1 MSYQVDSY
9 GNAYFPA
16 GVSVASIPATTGT
29 QAKVLVPGVNGRIS
43 SATIAQLVTQS
54 GGNIVSSI
62 FGRTGAVIAKEGDYT
77 TDQITETG
85 GALYFSTSR
94 ARKSIFLTTFNTSGP
109 ATYDT
114 NTGILNIPQYG
125 SGSGSVGNYVPLTR
139 TITINGQT
147 ADLSVDRIFS
157 VASMVYPSAG
167 IALSN
172 GVSWETSITNNS
184 ANWNTAYGWGNHAS
198 GGYVTLTG
206 TQTITG
212 TKTFSSAVSFS
223 DGFYAAFLGQVTL
236 QRGLSFSDT
245 GTPAIFSNAQ
255 AFSVTRS
262 SNTSQI
268 NIRRDNAVEGGPSYT
283 QSLNFAN
290 NIESHIYTFP
300 SLSGTIALTS
310 DLTGFE
316 NASNKS
322 TSTSLGSSNTL
333 YPSQLAVKTYVDN
346 ATTGG
351 INIQG
356 DWNANTNSPNISTTT
371 TTGFTWRV
379 STAGTTALGGIS
391 VWNVN
396 DLAVK
401 TAAGWIKIDNS
412 STVQSV
418 FGRQGIV
425 VATNGDYTT
434 AQVTEDA
441 SYLYFTTTRA
451 RAAFTAGANITIT
464 AGAIAASYPVFTG
477 ATSVANGVAGLVT
490 QPLIANRAQ
499 YLKGDGTW
507 GTPTD
512 TIYSLPTAT
521 DTVLGGVKVDGTTI
535 TITAGGV
542 ISGANTYS
550 LPIATSTVL
559 GGIKVGTNL
568 AIASGVLSASY
579 PVFTGS
585 TALADGAAGL
595 VTKPLIADRVKYLKG
610 DGTWATPPD
619 TIYSLP
625 TASDT
630 VLGGIKVGAGLSIAS
645 GVLSAPYS
653 YSLPTATDTVLGGI
667 KVGSGLAIASGVLS
681 ATYSYT
687 FPYTVTAAATANTI
701 AYRDASANLTANAF
715 YQTSSKSLKTCIED
729 YKDSATDIILKTNIV
744 SFYFKNDLENIKIG
758 FIAEDTPIELSTKN
772 QNVMDA
778 NSAIGILLKAVQELE
793 SRIKELENGKN

>member
-1 MSYQVDSY
+1 MSRPKDTGFLRNLVTYDSS
-9 GNAYFPA
+9 GNITLPNNLIIFTNKNVATQEYVNTQITNLVNGAPA
-16 GVSVASIPATTGT
+16 VLDTLKELADAIGGDGSFITNINASIAGKEP
-29 QAKVLVPGVNGRIS
+29 
-43 SATIAQLVTQS
+43 TIAAGTTLQYWRGDKSWQTLPIYTLS
-54 GGNIVSSI
+54 GL
-62 FGRTGAVIAKEGDYT
+62 
-77 TDQITETG
+77 G
-85 GALYFSTSR
+85 GVPTS
-94 ARKSIFLTTFNTSGP
+94 
-109 ATYDT
+109 
-114 NTGILNIPQYG
+114 
-125 SGSGSVGNYVPLTR
+125 R
-139 TITINGQT
+139 TITINGT
-147 ADLSVDRIFS
+147 VLDLTSDRSWTIN
-157 VASMVYPSAG
+157 SMVYPTAG
-167 IALSN
+167 IALST
-172 GVSWETSITNNS
+172 GTAWGTSVTNNS
-184 ANWNTAYGWGNHAS
+184 GNWNTAYTWGDHAL
-198 GGYVTLTG
+198 GGYVTLSS

-212 TKTFSSAVSFS
+212 NKTFSGQNYFSGGTYFTYTTTFTKGMSFAWGGNS
-223 DGFYAAFLGQVTL
+223 YTAGYLTLSSSHLGSTSSLIINDGDTQKAIT
-236 QRGLSFSDT
+236 LSFL
-245 GTPAIFSNAQ
+245 
-255 AFSVTRS
+255 
-262 SNTSQI
+262 NTV
-268 NIRRDNAVEGGPSYT
+268 NTDRD
-283 QSLNFAN
+283 
-290 NIESHIYTFP
+290 YTFP
-300 SLSGTIALTS
+300 NASGTIALTS

-379 STAGTTALGGIS
+379 SVAGTTALGGIS

-418 FGRQGIV
+418 FGRQGLV
-425 VATNGDYTT
+425 VAANGDYTT

-441 SYLYFTTTRA
+441 SYLYFTTARA
-451 RAAFTAGANITIT
+451 RAAFSAGANITIT

-521 DTVLGGVKVDGTTI
+521 DTILGGVKVDGTTI

-550 LPIATSTVL
+550 LPTASASVL

-568 AIASGVLSASY
+568 SITGGVLSSTDTNTWNANSKDVAGY
-579 PVFTGS
+579 VAAPGEIANKVWKTNATGDP
-585 TALADGAAGL
+585 AWRDDA
-595 VTKPLIADRVKYLKG
+595 
-610 DGTWATPPD
+610 D

>member
-1 MSYQVDSY
+1 MSRPKDTGFLRNLVTYDSS
-9 GNAYFPA
+9 GNITLPNNLIIFTNKNVATQEYVNTQITNLVNGAPA
-16 GVSVASIPATTGT
+16 VLDTLKELADAIGGDGSFITNINASIAGKEP
-29 QAKVLVPGVNGRIS
+29 
-43 SATIAQLVTQS
+43 TIAAGTTLQYWRGDKSWQTLPIYTLS
-54 GGNIVSSI
+54 GL
-62 FGRTGAVIAKEGDYT
+62 
-77 TDQITETG
+77 G
-85 GALYFSTSR
+85 GVPTS
-94 ARKSIFLTTFNTSGP
+94 
-109 ATYDT
+109 
-114 NTGILNIPQYG
+114 
-125 SGSGSVGNYVPLTR
+125 R
-139 TITINGQT
+139 TITINGT
-147 ADLSVDRIFS
+147 ALDLTSDRSWTIN
-157 VASMVYPSAG
+157 SMVYPTAG
-167 IALSN
+167 IVLST
-172 GVSWETSITNNS
+172 GTAWGTSITNNS
-184 ANWNTAYGWGNHAS
+184 GNWNTAYTWGDHAL
-198 GGYVTLTG
+198 GGYVTLSS

-223 DGFYAAFLGQVTL
+223 DGYYAAFLGQVVL
-236 QRGLSFSDT
+236 NHGLSFSDT
-245 GTPAIFSNAQ
+245 GNAAIFGNAQ

-379 STAGTTALGGIS
+379 SVAGTTALGGIS
-391 VWNVN
+391 SWNVN

-425 VATNGDYTT
+425 VSANGDYTT

-512 TIYSLPTAT
+512 TIYSLPIAT
-521 DTVLGGVKVDGTTI
+521 DTVLGGIKVDGTTI

-550 LPIATSTVL
+550 LPIASSTVL

-568 AIASGVLSASY
+568 SITEGVLSSTDTNTWLANSKDVAGY
-579 PVFTGS
+579 VAAPGDIANKVWKTNATG
-585 TALADGAAGL
+585 APAWRDDA
-595 VTKPLIADRVKYLKG
+595 
-610 DGTWATPPD
+610 D